1 MPRPASVHHPLRE
14 VRRILGLSQVELA
27 KRIHVAPVT
36 IKKIESRENE
46 LSSEIAQRIAAETGV
61 MPWELVGENKTFK
74 LYDSSPLSKESYEQ
88 RKHHIATTPMAV
100 VDEYVRNFAFHIE
113 VLLDASLDGGSN
125 KFAQVVGA
133 LYRSL
138 TEIKLS
144 FKLDKGVESILKE
157 CEPEGVP
164 WAPGDLYFQPLSV
177 DGTRL
182 QRKSKPEARSAR
194 FASRKEGADIKHG
207 ATFKQPRA
215 ISSKKPVRRSL

>member
-1 MPRPASVHHPLRE
+1 MARPASVYHPLRE

-27 KRIHVAPVT
+27 RRIHVAPIT
-36 IKKIESRENE
+36 IKKIENRENE
-46 LSSEIAQRIAAETGV
+46 LSGEIAQRIAAETGV

-74 LYDSSPLSKESYEQ
+74 IHDGSPLSKESYEM
-88 RKHHIATTPMAV
+88 RKYCAATTPMAV
-100 VDEYVRNFAFHIE
+100 IDEYVRNFAFHIE

-125 KFAQVVGA
+125 KVSQVVGA

-144 FKLDKGVESILKE
+144 FQLDKEVESILKD

-164 WAPGDLYFQPLSV
+164 WAPGDLYYQLLCV

-194 FASRKEGADIKHG
+194 FASRKEGADIETWHENRGKM
-207 ATFKQPRA
+207 
-215 ISSKKPVRRSL
+215 